1 MEQDELAVGTE
12 FTTPTK
18 YAPPVKARAYE
29 LYLNSDLDTTDIAI
43 DVGVPRST
51 VATWAREGHWLE
63 RKQEIEHE
71 LMQRSEDSYRQLIL
85 RNRKPVLE
93 RHLRISEKL
102 EEAIEKV
109 IDDAT
114 RDDGVPSDIKLKRL
128 AEALSSATGI
138 SARAAAISDKPFGDM
153 SKDGRGDN
161 PPKTP
166 LIMIGIRPQASPDH
180 APPPIEV
187 TLEETDQ

>member
-1 MEQDELAVGTE
+1 MEHDDLAVGTE

-18 YAPPVKARAYE
+18 YDPAVKARAYE

-51 VATWAREGHWLE
+51 VSAWARDGHWL
-63 RKQEIEHE
+63 
-71 LMQRSEDSYRQLIL
+71 DRQIII
-85 RNRKPVLE
+85 RNRKPVME

-114 RDDGVPSDIKLKRL
+114 KDDGIPSDIKLKRL

-138 SARAAAISDKPFGDM
+138 SARAAAISDKPFGDWRALDDRD
-153 SKDGRGDN
+153 KQA
-161 PPKTP
+161 KVP
-166 LIMIGIRPQASPDH
+166 LIMIGIQPQASPDN
-180 APPPIEV
+180 APPITV
-187 TLEETDQ
+187 TTNDA

>member
-1 MEQDELAVGTE
+1 MEQDDLAVGTE

-18 YAPPVKARAYE
+18 YAPAVKARAYE
-29 LYLNSDLDTTDIAI
+29 LYLNTDLDTTDIAI

-51 VATWAREGHWLE
+51 VSAWAREGHWLD
-63 RKQEIEHE
+63 RKREIEQE
-71 LMQRSEDSYRQLIL
+71 LMQRSEDSYRQLII

-102 EEAIEKV
+102 EKAIEKV
-109 IDDAT
+109 IDEAT

-138 SARAAAISDKPFGDM
+138 SARAAALSDKPFGDVRALDDRD
-153 SKDGRGDN
+153 KQA
-161 PPKTP
+161 KVP
-166 LIMIGIRPQASPDH
+166 LIMIGIQPQASPDN
-180 APPPIEV
+180 APPITV
-187 TLEETDQ
+187 TADDAEQ